1 MKLGFGLAALTLAV
15 AAPLGAHHSFGAEYD
30 ASAPL
35 TLSGTV
41 TNVEWTNPHTFLY
54 LDVKD
59 KDGNVIHWKLEG
71 FPPGVLYRTG
81 WTHRTLKP
89 DRKSVV

>member
-41 TNVEWTNPHTFLY
+41 TMWSGLTRTPFFIWT
-54 LDVKD
+54 
-59 KDGNVIHWKLEG
+59 
-71 FPPGVLYRTG
+71 
-81 WTHRTLKP
+81 
-89 DRKSVV
+89 